1 MANMHP
7 EDIQLAREWEYSAG
21 LGTTPGMW
29 EMLSELLEGEKLP
42 ESLSRVINL
51 LASKEAEVVEKA
63 NIANLKGEK

>member
-1 MANMHP
+1 MANMRP
-7 EDIQLAREWEYSAG
+7 EKMSDEWEYSAG

-51 LASKEAEVVEKA
+51 LASKKAEVVEKA
-63 NIANLKGEK
+63 NIVSLKGEK